1 MMVLLRLL
9 RVQVDIPPPFSLMPQ
24 PLLKAGGDAA
34 VTGVLMV
41 LMVSAVQAAT
51 AQQLP
56 AREHALTACLAA
68 EYPLSFA
75 VTFSPS

>member
-1 MMVLLRLL
+1 MVKMMVLLRLL

-24 PLLKAGGDAA
+24 PMLKAGGDAA

-41 LMVSAVQAAT
+41 LMVSAVQAAS

-56 AREHALTACLAA
+56 ARQHSFAACLTA
-68 EYPLSFA
+68 E
-75 VTFSPS
+75 